1 MDNLFKKN
9 KNKDVFK
16 IFSISCSVLL
26 LVVILNFYVDYKYL
40 SIVNNFYSK
49 FNSCDFTEAKKIIN
63 NDSIYLK
70 LKKKKLNN
78 DLNAYFSE
86 VVNNICQS
94 LLESNEEKEK
104 ALIVFNEIKSYNIL
118 NSSINKLI
126 ISLDKNYVVQ
136 TESDY
141 KAILLLGVDSYNN
154 GNLKEGINYLKK
166 IPSTS
171 KYANKANKYIKQYV
185 NEYKEGLFNQA
196 DELVKDDYYTKA
208 INLLKDADTSIIDV
222 NDTDIE
228 AKINSISEA
237 RENYLT
243 SISSNENKQET
254 ISASSKLLQSLT
266 SNNINTL
273 NIESLT
279 SNLIYVNL
287 KDQITYIYKGSIN
300 NWDKIKSFKCST
312 GIESE
317 KTPTGIFDVR
327 ERGAWFFSDKY
338 NQGGKYWVQF
348 YGDYLFHSVPYNK
361 DQSEVVDYTLGVPA
375 SHGCIRLKTEDAK
388 WIYDNI
394 ESGTK
399 VIIN

>member
-104 ALIVFNEIKSYNIL
+104 VLIVFNEIKSYNIL

-154 GNLKEGINYLKK
+154 GNLKEGIDYLKK

-361 DQSEVVDYTLGVPA
+361 EQSEVVDYTLGVPA

>member
-104 ALIVFNEIKSYNIL
+104 ELIVFNEIKSYNIL

-154 GNLKEGINYLKK
+154 GNLKEGIDYLKK

>member
-16 IFSISCSVLL
+16 IFAISCSVLL

-154 GNLKEGINYLKK
+154 GNLKEGIDYLKK

-196 DELVKDDYYTKA
+196 DELVKYDYYTKA
-208 INLLKDADTSIIDV
+208 INLLKVADTSIIDV
-222 NDTDIE
+222 NDTEIE